1 MKSVHIG
8 LISAM
13 PQEIGNT
20 LDFLTDVNIK
30 EFGDLKIYHGF
41 WQFQSIENVDFEI
54 SLAWSGW
61 GKVSASRAATR
72 LISTPNNNRNVDFL
86 LFTGV
91 AGSTSIDLKQW
102 DLIVAK
108 DLIQYDLDARPL
120 FERFV
125 IPSLNKD
132 KLSSSGKFQK
142 WILNTL
148 KKEKSKG
155 NLSNFGTVNEGL
167 IGTGD
172 SFISSFTKIK
182 ELKDCIPDLAAV
194 EMEGAAVAQV
204 AEQEN
209 IPWAVIRVISD
220 NANEAAPENFSEFLK
235 SYEKNSSKIVRLLF
249 ENFKSSEFLDNYLK
263 SNKK

>member
-20 LDFLTDVNIK
+20 LDYLNDIK
-30 EFGDLKIYHGF
+30 IKNFGDLKIYQGS
-41 WQFQSIENVDFEI
+41 WNFQSIGNIEFEI
-54 SLAWSGW
+54 SLVWSGW

-72 LISTPNNNRNVDFL
+72 LISTPNKNRNIDL
-86 LFTGV
+86 LFFTGV
-91 AGSTSIDLKQW
+91 AGSTSNDLKQW
-102 DLIVAK
+102 DLIIAK
-108 DLIQYDLDARPL
+108 DLIQHDLDARPL

-125 IPSLNKD
+125 IPSLKID
-132 KLSSSGKFQK
+132 KLSSPSQFQK
-142 WILNTL
+142 WTLDAL

-155 NLSNFGTVNEGL
+155 NLSIFGTVNEGL

-172 SFISSFTKIK
+172 SFISSFSKIK
-182 ELKDCIPDLAAV
+182 ELKKVLPDLAAV

-209 IPWAVIRVISD
+209 IPWAVLRVISD
-220 NANEAAPENFSEFLK
+220 NANESAPENFSDFLK
-235 SYEKNSSKIVRLLF
+235 SYEKYSSEIVKLLF
-249 ENFKSSEFLDNYLK
+249 ENLRSSEFIENYL
-263 SNKK
+263 

>member
-20 LDFLTDVNIK
+20 LDYLTDVKIK
-30 EFGDLKIYHGF
+30 EFGDLKIYQGY
-41 WQFQSIENVDFEI
+41 WKFQSIGNIKFQI
-54 SLAWSGW
+54 SLVWSGW

-72 LISTPNNNRNVDFL
+72 LISTPNKKCSIDFL
-86 LFTGV
+86 IFTGV

-102 DLIVAK
+102 DLIIAK
-108 DLIQYDLDARPL
+108 DLVQYDLDARPL

-125 IPSLNKD
+125 IPSLKVD
-132 KLSSSGKFQK
+132 KLCSPRKFQK
-142 WILNTL
+142 WILDTL
-148 KKEKSKG
+148 KKEKIKG
-155 NLSNFGTVNEGL
+155 HLSNFGTINEGL

-172 SFISSFTKIK
+172 SFISSFSKIK
-182 ELKDCIPDLAAV
+182 ELKDVLPNLAAV

-209 IPWAVIRVISD
+209 IPWAVLRVISD
-220 NANEAAPENFSEFLK
+220 NANETAPENFTEFLNT
-235 SYEKNSSKIVRLLF
+235 YEKYSSKIIELLF
-249 ENFKSSEFLDNYLK
+249 ENLKSSEFIENYLK
-263 SNKK
+263 